1 MVTDGLACDHFFAG
15 NSMGL
20 ASIAIVIP
28 SDLCYDKIKLIHPNR
43 SFHHLPHC
51 SPMIDA

>member
-1 MVTDGLACDHFFAG
+1 MVTDGLVCDHFFAG

-28 SDLCYDKIKLIHPNR
+28 SDLCYDKAKDDSPESLISSR
-43 SFHHLPHC
+43 ITSLT
-51 SPMIDA
+51 DD

>member
-1 MVTDGLACDHFFAG
+1 MVTDGLVCDHFFAG

-28 SDLCYDKIKLIHPNR
+28 SDLCYDKANDVSPESLISSRITSLTN
-43 SFHHLPHC
+43 
-51 SPMIDA
+51 D

>member
-1 MVTDGLACDHFFAG
+1 MVTDGLVCDHFFAG

-28 SDLCYDKIKLIHPNR
+28 PDLCYDKANDV
-43 SFHHLPHC
+43 
-51 SPMIDA
+51 SPESLSSSLTTSLTND